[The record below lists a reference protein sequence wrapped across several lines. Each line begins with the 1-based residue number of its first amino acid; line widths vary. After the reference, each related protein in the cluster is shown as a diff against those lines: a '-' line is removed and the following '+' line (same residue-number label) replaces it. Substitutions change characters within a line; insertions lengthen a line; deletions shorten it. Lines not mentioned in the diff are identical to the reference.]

1 MKILLEP
8 TLRAGVDN
16 SERKK
21 GTVVNNISYMDNLP
35 TDLHEQHYSILT
47 SRHQAAAVS
56 KRRDFSSQFVPL
68 PQL

>member
-47 SRHQAAAVS
+47 SRHQAAAV
-56 KRRDFSSQFVPL
+56 
-68 PQL
+68 